1 MAYQENKQYKND
13 GVLMGNVQTPT
24 VRFNVGITADQA
36 KDLLN
41 YANEKGWINFNV
53 ELTKNGKAILK
64 VLDPRMRGESA
75 PAASVAA
82 VESDLPF

>member
-13 GVLMGNVQTPT
+13 GVLMGNVQSPT

-41 YANEKGWINFNV
+41 YANDKGWININV
-53 ELTKNGKAILK
+53 EFTKNGKAIFK
-64 VLDPRMRGESA
+64 VLDPRMRQEAA
-75 PAASVAA
+75 PATAA
-82 VESDLPF
+82 AGNDLPF

>member
-13 GVLMGNVQTPT
+13 GVLMGNVQSPT

-41 YANEKGWINFNV
+41 YANDKGWININV
-53 ELTKNGKAILK
+53 EFTKNGKAIFK
-64 VLDPRMRGESA
+64 VLDPRMRQEAA
-75 PAASVAA
+75 PAGAA
-82 VESDLPF
+82 QGNDLPF